1 MDLRLTALRGVLHK
15 TIAALQQNGEI
26 DPSLPDHYCDFA
38 LLSAAAGGLMSM
50 CCPVKP
56 EGTNA
61 ALLQNLRTLIHR
73 ALKP

>member
-1 MDLRLTALRGVLHK
+1 MDLRLTALHGVLHK

-26 DPSLPDHYCDFA
+26 DPSLQAHYCDFA

-56 EGTNA
+56 EGANA
-61 ALLQNLRTLIHR
+61 ALLQDLRTLIHR